1 MLLVVSV
8 CLQILNSFNVSG
20 MDEATLFKFG
30 KWVEYGRVHLGVKNF
45 QWKGHGLGHVTH
57 VKNFNPFNTSGMD
70 EAALFKV
77 VKWIDYS
84 NSHPGVNIFPNKRDM
99 VWVTWPF

>member
-1 MLLVVSV
+1 VTAELLVVIVLTRVVSGFLYALQEITSIIQYWYTHVLVNYYLPCHEVGMAGNVLMLLVVSV

-45 QWKGHGLGHVTH
+45 Q
-57 VKNFNPFNTSGMD
+57 
-70 EAALFKV
+70 
-77 VKWIDYS
+77 
-84 NSHPGVNIFPNKRDM
+84 
-99 VWVTWPF
+99 